1 MTTIEAK
8 TTTTDVETTTT
19 TEVKTTVPIK
29 INHDKDF
36 GKQKPL
42 SPALSRP
49 EDVSEDGMGGCPK
62 SEFENIPNFWL
73 FRKSFRWTG
82 QVWKIIFELFLVV
95 SRLG

>member
-62 SEFENIPNFWL
+62 SEFESIPNFENR
-73 FRKSFRWTG
+73 FG
-82 QVWKIIFELFLVV
+82 
-95 SRLG
+95 